1 MSEFFAVFRRDDF
14 LNQLLVHVELSVVAL
29 LIGVVISMPIAL
41 ATFRSPFWAA
51 VAINTGNIG
60 RAVPS
65 LAILALV
72 FPLLGFGFTPSLV
85 ALTLLAIPPIL
96 INASTGLSQVNPQV
110 IDAARGMGLSNG
122 QILTGIQL
130 PIAAPVIF
138 AGIRTSA
145 VQVVASATLAT
156 FVGGGGLGAVVG
168 HIVGG
173 YGPSLFGRRVD
184 DLTATQAVIA
194 GCILGTVLGA
204 VRGHRVAC
212 ITLLAFEVHWG
223 EEDEEP
229 PERPWRGWS

>member
-1 MSEFFAVFRRDDF
+1 MGEFFAVFGRDDF
-14 LNQLLVHVELSVVAL
+14 LSQLLVHVELSVVAL
-29 LIGVVISMPIAL
+29 LIGVVIALPIAL

-110 IDAARGMGLSNG
+110 IDAARGMGLSNS
-122 QILTGIQL
+122 QILRGIQL

-156 FVGGGGLGAVVG
+156 FVGGGGLGDLIVLGLQRNDPAVL
-168 HIVGG
+168 VGG
-173 YGPSLFGRRVD
+173 SLTIAVLAIITELTFGLLERTFTPKGLLVARKRR
-184 DLTATQAVIA
+184 
-194 GCILGTVLGA
+194 GK
-204 VRGHRVAC
+204 
-212 ITLLAFEVHWG
+212 
-223 EEDEEP
+223 
-229 PERPWRGWS
+229 

>member
-1 MSEFFAVFRRDDF
+1 MGEFFAVFGRDDF

-29 LIGVVISMPIAL
+29 LIGVIIALPIAL
-41 ATFRSPFWAA
+41 ATFRSSFWAA

-122 QILTGIQL
+122 QILRGIQL

-156 FVGGGGLGAVVG
+156 FVGGGGLGDLIVLGLQRNDPAVL
-168 HIVGG
+168 VGG
-173 YGPSLFGRRVD
+173 SLTIAVLAIITEITFGLLEKTFTPKGLIVPRKRR
-184 DLTATQAVIA
+184 
-194 GCILGTVLGA
+194 GK
-204 VRGHRVAC
+204 
-212 ITLLAFEVHWG
+212 
-223 EEDEEP
+223 
-229 PERPWRGWS
+229 